1 MPAPNNTSP
10 AATGSDTAANKTI
23 RITYS
28 KSGIGYNKEQKRT
41 LAALGFRKLG
51 QTIERPDS
59 PAIRG
64 MIARVAHL
72 VTVEEG

>member
-1 MPAPNNTSP
+1 MAAPTNTS
-10 AATGSDTAANKTI
+10 NKTI

-41 LAALGFRKLG
+41 IAALGFHKLG
-51 QTIERPDS
+51 QTIERPDT

-64 MIARVAHL
+64 MVARVAHL
-72 VTVEEG
+72 VTVEES

>member
-1 MPAPNNTSP
+1 MPSQNSST
-10 AATGSDTAANKTI
+10 DKRI

-28 KSGIGYNKEQKRT
+28 KSAIGYNKEQKRT
-41 LAALGFRKLG
+41 IAALGLRKLG
-51 QTIERPDS
+51 QTIEQPDS

-72 VTVEEG
+72 VTVEE

>member
-1 MPAPNNTSP
+1 MAAPNNNTS
-10 AATGSDTAANKTI
+10 DKRI

-28 KSGIGYNKEQKRT
+28 KSAIGYNKEQKRT
-41 LAALGFRKLG
+41 IAALGFHKLG
-51 QTIERPDS
+51 ETIERPDS

-72 VTVEEG
+72 VTVDEK